1 MDRLP
6 YAAFCSHVV
15 GIYVFELLS
24 LLFLRLKKEKKSLLL
39 LVVLVVIAAGTGT
52 GTTSSTPINLL
63 LQHNAVD
70 AGLEECEHQARLALE
85 LAQAV
90 EDLAGRR
97 AGECV
102 EDRGELIKTSS
113 HITLVSAF
121 K

>member
-1 MDRLP
+1 M
-6 YAAFCSHVV
+6 
-15 GIYVFELLS
+15 
-24 LLFLRLKKEKKSLLL
+24 LL
-39 LVVLVVIAAGTGT
+39 LVVLVVIAAGT

-63 LQHNAVD
+63 LQHDAVD
-70 AGLEECEHQARLALE
+70 AGLEECEHETRLALE